1 MITLN
6 KIIMSNEPP
15 MSTDT
20 VWVDVTAKPIIFKLW
35 LKGQWT
41 PIGDEMDEVADILA
55 RIDAFKNEYNTKVGQ
70 LTATDAT
77 HSDDISQLQSDVEDL
92 KSRVGI
98 IEGKLIT
105 LTSKDAE
112 LSGSISTLQE
122 QLSALETKV
131 ESLSSEAV

>member
-15 MSTDT
+15 LSTDT

-55 RIDAFKNEYNTKVGQ
+55 TIDAFKKEYQNKVGE

-77 HSDDISQLQSDVEDL
+77 HSSDIAQLKSDVEGLDTRL
-92 KSRVGI
+92 TAA
-98 IEGKLIT
+98 EGKIIT
-105 LTSKDAE
+105 LTSKTDE
-112 LSGSISTLQE
+112 LTASITRIDGE
-122 QLSALETKV
+122 IEALRTKV
-131 ESLSSEAV
+131 ASLQNPEA

>member
-55 RIDAFKNEYNTKVGQ
+55 TIDAFKKEYQNKVGELSAKDASHDESISSLESDVADLQ
-70 LTATDAT
+70 ARMIKAEGNITSLQSSVTELTASVNT
-77 HSDDISQLQSDVEDL
+77 L
-92 KSRVGI
+92 KSTVSSLESRVA
-98 IEGKLIT
+98 
-105 LTSKDAE
+105 S
-112 LSGSISTLQE
+112 
-122 QLSALETKV
+122 LES
-131 ESLSSEAV
+131 SLE